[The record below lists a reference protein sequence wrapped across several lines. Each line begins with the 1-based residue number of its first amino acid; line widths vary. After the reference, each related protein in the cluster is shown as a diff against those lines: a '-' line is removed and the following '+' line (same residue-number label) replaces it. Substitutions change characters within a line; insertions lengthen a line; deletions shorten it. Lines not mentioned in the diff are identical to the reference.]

1 MRSWLKSVRD
11 LFSERDEGKGAY
23 SNVFKVR
30 RFADGR
36 VYGLKKIDFSRFSK
50 KEKDNALL
58 EVSILSSVK
67 GQNLIAYYDSFIDGN
82 SLW

>member
-1 MRSWLKSVRD
+1 M
-11 LFSERDEGKGAY
+11 
-23 SNVFKVR
+23 FKAR

-36 VYGLKKIDFSRFSK
+36 VYGIKKIDFSRFTK

-67 GQNLIAYYDSFIDGN
+67 GSNLIPYYDSFIDN
-82 SLW
+82 NALW